1 MSRVLEITHRHTFT
15 FTQTLH
21 TVPGVSLPPVLFL
34 PELNNSFLVP
44 GTVISFD
51 LSSTPT
57 TLDRCSM
64 SIFDLGA
71 QKLIDGSELDMKSIA
86 GKPALAMN
94 VASR

>member
-1 MSRVLEITHRHTFT
+1 MW
-15 FTQTLH
+15 
-21 TVPGVSLPPVLFL
+21 FL
-34 PELNNSFLVP
+34 
-44 GTVISFD
+44 VISFD

>member
-1 MSRVLEITHRHTFT
+1 M
-15 FTQTLH
+15 
-21 TVPGVSLPPVLFL
+21 G
-34 PELNNSFLVP
+34 NSFKMCSHVQFP
-44 GTVISFD
+44 
-51 LSSTPT
+51 LSSSKQFPPYPQTSDPPQ
-57 TLDRCSM
+57 LSPPFDRNFDHCSIM

>member
-1 MSRVLEITHRHTFT
+1 M
-15 FTQTLH
+15 
-21 TVPGVSLPPVLFL
+21 SLPAVLFL
-34 PELNNSFLVP
+34 PELNKILFWFL
-44 GTVISFD
+44 VISFD
-51 LSSTPT
+51 LSSTAT

>member
-1 MSRVLEITHRHTFT
+1 MFT
-15 FTQTLH
+15 CA
-21 TVPGVSLPPVLFL
+21 VSSQQFPSNFLLALDPHASDSPP
-34 PELNNSFLVP
+34 
-44 GTVISFD
+44 FD
-51 LSSTPT
+51 RNF
-57 TLDRCSM
+57 DHCSIM

>member
-1 MSRVLEITHRHTFT
+1 MC
-15 FTQTLH
+15 
-21 TVPGVSLPPVLFL
+21 
-34 PELNNSFLVP
+34 SFLSAFP
-44 GTVISFD
+44 SNFLLDPQASDSPPFD
-51 LSSTPT
+51 RNF
-57 TLDRCSM
+57 DHCSIM

>member
-1 MSRVLEITHRHTFT
+1 L
-15 FTQTLH
+15 
-21 TVPGVSLPPVLFL
+21 G
-34 PELNNSFLVP
+34 NSFKMCSHVQFP
-44 GTVISFD
+44 
-51 LSSTPT
+51 LSSFQAISSLTRKLPT
-57 TLDRCSM
+57 DSPPFDRNFDHCSIM